1 MCIHMYYT
9 VLSTTSAAFYFCC
22 VEFSILFTVGIVL
35 LKLSITENSVVRRSK
50 LWEQRLIFES

>member
-1 MCIHMYYT
+1 MYYT

>member
-1 MCIHMYYT
+1 MYYT

-35 LKLSITENSVVRRSK
+35 LKLSIIENCSQVETLGTETD
-50 LWEQRLIFES
+50 F